1 MACGTKISACFKRQ
15 LSVPL
20 GISAFGVKSGHGGCS
35 LIGRSDILGLI
46 GCVVMHISTYIFPA
60 RAADHHVGSKV
71 FARTKIK
78 ATFISVQTAFFG
90 DVVRDDHDH
99 HLICMSHME
108 VAATPIVPNQS
119 EVRSFTGSDL
129 PLFVYETTSGPSEIV
144 GNLFEL

>member
-1 MACGTKISACFKRQ
+1 
-15 LSVPL
+15 
-20 GISAFGVKSGHGGCS
+20 
-35 LIGRSDILGLI
+35 
-46 GCVVMHISTYIFPA
+46 MHISTYIFPA

-119 EVRSFTGSDL
+119 DDGTLVHWERFAAFRVRND
-129 PLFVYETTSGPSEIV
+129 V
-144 GNLFEL
+144 GAE